1 VPDADLQSETAE
13 LARVLA
19 SGPALAFGAT
29 KMLIS
34 REQDMDLGSSIE
46 LEAVAQALLMT
57 SADHA
62 EFYAAFT
69 GKRPPEWKGR

>member
-1 VPDADLQSETAE
+1 
-13 LARVLA
+13 
-19 SGPALAFGAT
+19 
-29 KMLIS
+29 LIS